1 MTTALRTRVENG
13 FGQFGNLVYRRAWIV
28 LLFMLCL
35 ILGLVSRI
43 PGLKMDT
50 STEGFLHPEDPTLIA
65 YDRFREQ
72 YGRDELI
79 LLTIKTPDLFTP
91 EALDRLNRLHQALR
105 EKTPYLDDITS
116 LINAR
121 NTRGAEGELI
131 VEDLLERWPE
141 TEQAREEVRE
151 RALANPLY
159 RNMLISDDG
168 TITTIVIKTDA
179 YPGKGTSEDVMAGF
193 EDEMQPDAAAPEAER
208 VPLSDAQNSEVV
220 EVVRD
225 IAAGFDS
232 DQFRIHLAGSPVV
245 TDVLKRSMV
254 TNMKRFML
262 LSLAI
267 ISLLL
272 FLLFRRLSGVFLP
285 VVIVLLSLLSTL
297 GLMALAGVPFKL
309 PTQIMPSFLLAVG
322 VGASVHLLAVFYR
335 RLQLQAADSGL
346 PQQASE
352 AKRLG
357 IVYALGH
364 SGLAIVM
371 TSLTTAAG
379 LASFAGA
386 QVAPVSD
393 LGIVAAAGVIISLIY
408 TLVLLPALL
417 SIIPL
422 KPQHGEREKKRHER
436 FDRLMITIADIST
449 TRPKPVLVVSAL
461 VLAVGMAGAL
471 QVRFSHKPAE
481 WLPLSNPARIATD
494 FVNDNMRGAST
505 VEVVVDT
512 GRENGLY
519 EPDFM
524 QGLARLNREIATI
537 DQGELYVGKT
547 LSLAD
552 VLKEI
557 NQALNENRL
566 SHYRIPD
573 RRDLIA
579 QEFLLFEN
587 SGSDDLE
594 DFVDS
599 QFRQTRFTI
608 KMPWV
613 DSVLYGPFMEE
624 LKQRFLAVLGDA
636 NDIFVTGMVAL
647 LGRTM
652 SATIES
658 MKQSYLI
665 AILVISLMMILLI
678 GNIRIGLISMIPNL
692 APIILTLGLM
702 GWFGIPIDLFTMLIG
717 SIAIGLAVDD
727 TIHFMHNYRRYHH
740 DTGDVREAVRNTL
753 LTTGRAMLVTTVV
766 LSSGFFLYMFAT
778 LSNLS
783 NFGLLTGF
791 TIIMALLA
799 DFFLAPA
806 LLAQLHR
813 SHLIADDSDY

>member
-1 MTTALRTRVENG
+1 MPTALRRRAEAG
-13 FGQFGNLVYRRAWIV
+13 FEWFGDLIYRRHWLA
-28 LLFMLCL
+28 LLLMLCL
-35 ILGLVSRI
+35 IVGLASRI

-50 STEGFLHPEDPTLIA
+50 STEGFLHADDPTLIA

-79 LLTIKTPDLFTP
+79 LLTIKTPDLFRP
-91 EALDRLNRLHQALR
+91 EALEKLERLHQTLR
-105 EKTPYLDDITS
+105 EQTPYLDDITS

-131 VEDLLERWPE
+131 VEDLLENWPD
-141 TEQAREEVRE
+141 TEAARVEVKA

-159 RNMLISDDG
+159 RNMLISDDA

-179 YPGKGTSEDVMAGF
+179 YPGSTKVEDVLAGF
-193 EDEMQPDAAAPEAER
+193 EDPGQPETAEPSAGR
-208 VPLSDAQNSEVV
+208 VPLSDEQNSEVV
-220 EVVRD
+220 NVVRD
-225 IAAGFDS
+225 IAAGFHSED
-232 DQFRIHLAGSPVV
+232 FRIYLAGSPVV
-245 TDVLKRSMV
+245 ADVLKRSMM

-262 LSLAI
+262 LSLAT

-272 FLLFRRLSGVFLP
+272 YLLFRRVSGVLLP
-285 VVIVLLSLLSTL
+285 VAIVMLSLLSTL

-335 RLQLQAADSGL
+335 RLQLQ
-346 PQQASE
+346 QQEGGSRLEPSE
-352 AKRLG
+352 AKRRG

-386 QVAPVSD
+386 EVAPVSD
-393 LGIVAAAGVIISLIY
+393 LGIVAAAGVLISLIF

-417 SIIPL
+417 SVVPL
-422 KPQHGEREKKRHER
+422 KMEHGDGARKRHLR
-436 FDRLMITIADIST
+436 FDRLMVAIADIATGNSRT
-449 TRPKPVLVVSAL
+449 VLLASLL
-461 VLAVGMAGAL
+461 VLLVGIGGAL
-471 QVRFSHKPAE
+471 QVKFSHKPFE
-481 WLPLSNPARIATD
+481 WLPRSDPTRVATD
-494 FVNDNMRGAST
+494 FVNDHMRGAST

-512 GRENGLY
+512 GQENGLY
-519 EPDFM
+519 QPAFM
-524 QGLARLNREIATI
+524 QGLEHLGAEIAAI

-557 NQALNENRL
+557 NQALNENRS

-573 RRDLIA
+573 QRDLIA

-613 DSVLYGPFMEE
+613 DSMLYRPFMED
-624 LKQRFLAVLGDA
+624 LKQRFAHTLGADRE
-636 NDIFVTGMVAL
+636 ISVTGMVAL

-665 AILVISLMMILLI
+665 AILVITFMMILLI
-678 GNIRIGLISMIPNL
+678 GDIRIGLVSMIPNL
-692 APIILTLGLM
+692 TPIVLTLGLM

-740 DTGDVREAVRNTL
+740 ETGDVPEAVRSTL

-766 LSSGFFLYMFAT
+766 LSCGFFLYMFAT
-778 LSNLS
+778 LSNLF

-791 TIIMALLA
+791 ALIMALLA
-799 DFFLAPA
+799 DLFLAPA
-806 LLAQLHR
+806 LMAQLHR